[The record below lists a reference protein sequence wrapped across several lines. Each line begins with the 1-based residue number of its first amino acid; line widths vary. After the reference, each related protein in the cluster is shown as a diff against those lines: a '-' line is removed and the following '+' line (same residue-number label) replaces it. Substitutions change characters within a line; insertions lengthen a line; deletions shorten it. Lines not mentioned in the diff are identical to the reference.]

1 MKMTREEMIDKVIE
15 KYGFENNIT
24 LTFCKIAEE
33 LESDYAVEN
42 MFIVVMALAE
52 SKEESEEE

>member
-1 MKMTREEMIDKVIE
+1 MTRETMIDEVI
-15 KYGFENNIT
+15 KKWGFENEIT
-24 LTFCKIAEE
+24 ITFCKIAEE

-52 SKEESEEE
+52 SKKESEEE